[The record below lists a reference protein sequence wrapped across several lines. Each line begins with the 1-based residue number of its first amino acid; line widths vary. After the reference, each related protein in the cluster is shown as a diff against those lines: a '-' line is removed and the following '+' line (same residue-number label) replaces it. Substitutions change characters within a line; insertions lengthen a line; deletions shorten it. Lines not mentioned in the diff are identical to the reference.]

1 MNMVRFAAVI
11 LVIAAVVL
19 YFTEKEYA
27 LYTAIVG
34 FALMVLIN
42 LPINIWLA
50 IQNAK
55 MKKKERSQFEA
66 EKKDKP

>member
-55 MKKKERSQFEA
+55 MKKKERDQFEA